1 MSTVTGQ
8 PGPAMLQVDVTQSC
22 RSANS
27 SGIQVV
33 TRKLFRALRAQTQV
47 EPVAWDSILRRYA
60 RLSPAEIKRMET
72 PFPDNYRPT
81 ARPNK
86 RDNPPW
92 KTLLRSIFRLSRR
105 IKWEEFHRSGNAML
119 FPEVFRDARTRILP
133 RTLSNAIPS
142 SAIFYD
148 AYVLK
153 EGENTPPERARNF
166 IEYAKF
172 AASRDLVLCIS
183 NETQEDLQR
192 LIMPKVEHPGCCA
205 VEPLP
210 VERPEKISENPAS
223 GKLPLILCVSTL
235 GYQKNHFHLLEA
247 AEKLWQEGTEFRL
260 ELIGKADPTWSSRV
274 IARINELK
282 DAGRNL
288 NWLRHVD
295 DKALCDR
302 YRQTTFTV
310 YPSRYEGFG
319 LPILE
324 SIAHGKPCI
333 CGANGAIGEVSSGGG
348 CLQVDQNDVESL
360 AAGIRNLLEDENL
373 MHKLRDQALR
383 RELGSWEDYAKR
395 FLERFGEISRD

>member
-1 MSTVTGQ
+1 
-8 PGPAMLQVDVTQSC
+8 MLQVDVTQSC

-33 TRKLFRALRAQTQV
+33 TRKLFGALRAQAQV

-60 RLSPAEIKRMET
+60 RLGPTEIKRMET
-72 PFPDNYRPT
+72 PFPNNYRPT

-86 RDNPPW
+86 KDNPLW
-92 KTLLRSIFRLSRR
+92 KTLVSSIFRLSRR
-105 IKWEEFHRSGNAML
+105 IKWEEFHLRGNAML

-133 RTLSNAIPS
+133 RKLSSTIPS

-148 AYVLK
+148 VYVLK
-153 EGENTPPERARNF
+153 ESEKTPPARALNF
-166 IEYAKF
+166 MEYAKF

-183 NETQEDLQR
+183 NETKEDLQR
-192 LIMPKVEHPGCCA
+192 LIMPQVERPGYSA

-210 VERPEKISENPAS
+210 VERPEKIPESPAN
-223 GKLPLILCVSTL
+223 GELPLILCVSTL
-235 GYQKNHFHLLEA
+235 GYQKNHFLLLDA
-247 AEKLWQEGTEFRL
+247 ADKLWQEGIDFRL

-274 IARINELK
+274 IARIDKLK
-282 DAGRNL
+282 ASGRNL
-288 NWLRHVD
+288 SWLRHVD

-302 YRQTTFTV
+302 YRQSTFTV

-333 CGANGAIGEVSSGGG
+333 CGSNGAIGEVSSGGG
-348 CLQVDQNDVESL
+348 CLQVDQNDLESL
-360 AAGIRNLLEDENL
+360 AAGIKKLLEDESL
-373 MHKLRDQALR
+373 VKKLRDQALR
-383 RELGSWEDYAKR
+383 RELGSWEGYAER
-395 FLERFGEISRD
+395 FLERFGEISGE